1 MQSIQLLT
9 TNQAAK
15 TLQISVATMNVWR
28 MKGLGPEYIKVGRQ
42 VRYTDQSLIEFCN
55 ENTKRHTGE

>member
-1 MQSIQLLT
+1 
-9 TNQAAK
+9 
-15 TLQISVATMNVWR
+15 MNVWR

-42 VRYTDQSLIEFCN
+42 VRYTDQSLIEFCT